1 MDLKSLQQNWE
12 EFARYDAMWAI
23 LTDPKRRRK
32 KWKPDEFFETG
43 RQEIASLMD
52 GIKARGYQFGRER
65 ALDFGCGVGRLTQAM
80 AQYFENCYGVDISA
94 EMVEHAKS
102 FNRHGD
108 RCQYFVNQSDNLKI
122 FEENSFDFIYTNIVL
137 QHIEKKYNE
146 SYLKEFIRV
155 LKPKGFLV
163 FQMPSTLRPDYRPI
177 IINANF
183 FLKMKD
189 QLQHFLRR
197 LGVRMDTLYRLGLA
211 DIPAVMEM
219 HSFERSELEAYLKAY
234 GGIVLE
240 AERYDSAGP
249 AFISYRYYVT
259 KES

>member
-1 MDLKSLQQNWE
+1 MDLKALRHNWE
-12 EFARYDAMWAI
+12 EFARYDPMWAI

-32 KWKPDEFFETG
+32 RWKPEEFFETG

-52 GIKARGYQFGRER
+52 SIKGRGYQFGKER

-94 EMVEHAKS
+94 EMVERAKS

-122 FEENSFDFIYTNIVL
+122 FEDNSFDFIYTNIVL

-146 SYLKEFIRV
+146 FYLKEFIRL
-155 LKPKGFLV
+155 LKPNGLLV
-163 FQMPSTLRPDYRPI
+163 FQMPSSLKPDYRPI
-177 IINANF
+177 TINATW

-189 QLQHFLRR
+189 RLQHFLKR
-197 LGVRMDTLYRLGLA
+197 LGVRTGTLYRWGLA

-219 HSFERSELEAYLKAY
+219 HCFEKSELEGFIKDNGATILD
-234 GGIVLE
+234 V
-240 AERYDSAGP
+240 ERYDVSGP

-259 KES
+259 KKS